1 MTLNGYY
8 RFNYQNFFF
17 NRSVGVILAN
27 INKIFNPIYK
37 KITDLEKNQ
46 CKNFLVDFLARV
58 ENNEKITECQKNRAY
73 EMYDHYIKD
82 LNGNSFIKDKWESLM
97 NNK

>member
-1 MTLNGYY
+1 MDIIDLIIKI
-8 RFNYQNFFF
+8 
-17 NRSVGVILAN
+17 SSLIVAVGVILAN
-27 INKIFNPIYK
+27 INKIFTPIYK

-46 CKNFLVDFLARV
+46 CKNFLVDFLAKV
-58 ENNEKITECQKNRAY
+58 ENKEKITEFQKNRAY

-82 LNGNSFIKDKWESLM
+82 LNGNSFIKDKWERLM